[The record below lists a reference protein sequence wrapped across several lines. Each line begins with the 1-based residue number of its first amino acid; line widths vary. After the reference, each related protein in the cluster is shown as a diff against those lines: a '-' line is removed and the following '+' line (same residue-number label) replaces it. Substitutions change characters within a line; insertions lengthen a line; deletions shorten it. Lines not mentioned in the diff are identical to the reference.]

1 MAKKT
6 ADNVSVYK
14 FFANLVDNNKKI
26 ARLSLDDV
34 SQSGDKVE
42 LYFFRTLT
50 KVQEGRI
57 SAGVL
62 TLLEEN
68 FIGSY
73 KLDDFKYRSGENV
86 LKLKVEQGGVAGA
99 VPTAIQEA
107 GSAYIM
113 TRVLVKNK
121 KFRTAEEILS
131 DNETKSGLE
140 KIFGSVYK
148 GSINEWTHSYFEHQ
162 KAFFEKFSPPT
173 WDVFEH
179 GGEDLMSFIKK
190 MCEIVETDTGQ
201 PVGRYETWNPAD
213 IWVVKNKQEVKRDID
228 AAIQKD
234 GTAKLVEL
242 NNVLL
247 NMMESKRL
255 IGLSLKKIEPKEKA
269 NFKYIN
275 KDSRSVEFAKVEQI
289 KMQNIKFEIKTGT
302 DKKVDTMSQ
311 GGYCLFGKYTIN
323 IIRTPTANN
332 SFSNLKFESS
342 ILKSGG
348 RGGAAPVDLVGTL
361 MKSAGISFVNKH
373 QDFPTTAVEF
383 LNDRRDYKKMYNFLA
398 PRVITGSRSYD
409 EFEGRIKEMY
419 RSGDKKK
426 MAVAQS
432 KLMQLEF
439 FYESLNSAKGK
450 KAEFWT
456 DLLYLSLKRNI
467 SQFGSRF
474 APHGKLA

>member
-6 ADNVSVYK
+6 ADNVSIFK
-14 FFANLVDNNKKI
+14 FFLKTDKI
-26 ARLSLDDV
+26 GRLSLDDV

-42 LYFFRTLT
+42 LYFFRSLT
-50 KVQEGRI
+50 KAQKGKI

-73 KLDDFKYRSGENV
+73 KLDDFKYSSGESV
-86 LKLKVEQGGVAGA
+86 LKIKVEQGGVAGA

-113 TRVLVKNK
+113 TRVLIKNK

-131 DNETKSGLE
+131 DNETKSGIE

-148 GSINEWTHSYFEHQ
+148 DSVNEWTHSYFEHQ
-162 KAFFEKFSPPT
+162 KAFFAKFQPPQ

-179 GGEDLMSFIKK
+179 GGEDLMSFIKR
-190 MCEIVETDTGQ
+190 MCETVETDTGQ

-213 IWVVKNKQEVKRDID
+213 IWVVKDKQKVKRDID

-234 GTAKLVEL
+234 GTAKLFEL

-247 NMMESKRL
+247 TMMKDNRL

-275 KDSRSVEFAKVEQI
+275 KDTKRMEFAKVEEV
-289 KMQNIKFEIKTGT
+289 KMKDIKFEIKTEVTKDG
-302 DKKVDTMSQ
+302 MSQ
-311 GGYCLFGKYTIN
+311 GGYALFDAYTVN

-342 ILKSGG
+342 IKGSGG